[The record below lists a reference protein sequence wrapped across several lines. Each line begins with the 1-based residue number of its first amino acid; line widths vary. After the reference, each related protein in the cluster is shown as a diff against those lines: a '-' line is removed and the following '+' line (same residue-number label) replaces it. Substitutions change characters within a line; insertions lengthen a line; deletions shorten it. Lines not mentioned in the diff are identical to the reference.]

1 MKKDS
6 LYYVILVILTLIDAW
21 LLAHPNL
28 IGRMGILFYK
38 YDMIKTLPRAF
49 GTVFC
54 TVLVAI
60 LMGYLIE
67 SKLKKPVSTIAISI
81 FVVASLSLTV
91 QNYFKFSSGTYA
103 LTGAGFKTGAVLLP
117 IILLI
122 VFGKSLIEIIKKSHA
137 EPQSSKEKKSNFR

>member
-6 LYYVILVILTLIDAW
+6 LYYVILAILTLIDAW

-28 IGRMGILFYK
+28 FGKIGILFYK

-49 GTVFC
+49 GTVFF
-54 TVLVAI
+54 TVLMAI

-67 SKLKKPVSTIAISI
+67 SKLSKPVSIIAISI
-81 FVVASLSLTV
+81 FVVASLSLTI
-91 QNYFKFSSGTYA
+91 QNYFKFSSGTYS

-117 IILLI
+117 IILMI
-122 VFGKSLIEIIKKSHA
+122 VFGKSLVGIL
-137 EPQSSKEKKSNFR
+137 SKTIDK